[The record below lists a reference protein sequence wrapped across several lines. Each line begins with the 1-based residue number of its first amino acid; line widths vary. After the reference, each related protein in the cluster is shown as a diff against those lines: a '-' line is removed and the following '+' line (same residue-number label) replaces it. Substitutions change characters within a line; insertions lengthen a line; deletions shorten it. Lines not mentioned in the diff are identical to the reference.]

1 MLMTVDLSHVS
12 HTKCLLELYL
22 FISVTLCLYEKHALG
37 AGGTKSKKQRNIYPV
52 SLYETQDKCKT

>member
-22 FISVTLCLYEKHALG
+22 FISVNLCLYEKHALG
-37 AGGTKSKKQRNIYPV
+37 AGGLRVRNSV
-52 SLYETQDKCKT
+52 RHLYETQDKCKT